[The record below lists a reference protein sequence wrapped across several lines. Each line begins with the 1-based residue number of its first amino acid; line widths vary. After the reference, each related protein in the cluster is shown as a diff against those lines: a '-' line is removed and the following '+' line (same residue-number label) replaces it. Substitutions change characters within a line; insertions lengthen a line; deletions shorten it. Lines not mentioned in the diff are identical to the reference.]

1 MSNILKYLYFT
12 HQRYNEGQL
21 LQKINYN
28 TEIAYPSTPFTPS
41 TVRGNVKNVVGV
53 KGAAERGFN
62 ATYADCIHR
71 INENV
76 PSELA
81 QWQTKV
87 RDHSNIT

>member
-1 MSNILKYLYFT
+1 MPSVSKCFYII
-12 HQRYNEGQL
+12 HQRYNGGPL

-28 TEIAYPSTPFTPS
+28 QDIEYPPTPSTPS
-41 TVRGNVKNVVGV
+41 TVKGNVKNVGGS

-62 ATYADCIHR
+62 AAYADCIHR
-71 INENV
+71 VIENV

-87 RDHSNIT
+87 RYYLNTT